1 MSVVNLA
8 VETTSVLSHDGYT
21 VDDIAWIGTREF
33 TIPIHEFFDVA
44 RNTVYNNGYGS
55 AAIPCDLLIMMKD
68 GSWYSRGEYDG
79 SEWWEHNIVPE
90 KPIIHYHLK
99 VKEFLEVDYYWDP
112 TLAEACGIR
121 R

>member
-1 MSVVNLA
+1 MLNFA
-8 VETTSVLSHDGYT
+8 EETIEGLTQHGYT
-21 VDDIAWIGTREF
+21 VEDVNWIGTYSF

-44 RNTVYNNGYGS
+44 RKTEYNNGYGS
-55 AAIPCDLLIMMKD
+55 AAMPCDIIIVMKD

-79 SEWWEHNIVPE
+79 SEWWKYNPQLA
-90 KPIIHYHLK
+90 KPQVQCHLK
-99 VKEFLEVDYYWDP
+99 VRSFTDVDYAWDP

>member
-1 MSVVNLA
+1 MSVINLA

-21 VDDIAWIGTREF
+21 VNDIAWIGTREF
-33 TIPIHEFFDVA
+33 TIPVHEFFDVA
-44 RNTVYNNGYGS
+44 RNTVYSNGYGS
-55 AAIPCDLLIMMKD
+55 AAIPCDLIIMMND

-90 KPIIHYHLK
+90 KPIIHHHLK